1 MHPII
6 LSLDSSLRA
15 HFSTLTIESLGA
27 SLFDVLPDAL
37 EQLKNDAGSV
47 DLSSNHDLRDLH
59 PSQVLTLQVATLE
72 SFLGVA
78 DAHGD

>member
-6 LSLDSSLRA
+6 LSLDSSLRD
-15 HFSTLTIESLGA
+15 HFLTLTIESLAA
-27 SLFDVLPDAL
+27 SLSGLLPDAL
-37 EQLKNDAGSV
+37 EQLKNGPGSV
-47 DLSSNHDLRDLH
+47 DLSSNHDLRGLH

-78 DAHGD
+78 DAYGD